1 MIQSPA
7 GGPYGSPG
15 QFTNFADPAVR
26 RYNLAIALGAVD
38 RGVDD
43 ILWDDTR
50 RPGGDQAGMVIPG
63 LSGSPSDSIA
73 GFLAEAHSELRR
85 RGAYQGVTT
94 DGEAAD
100 QGELVGQDVARIA
113 ANSDYVAP
121 QIFPG
126 YWSPGTTW
134 PVRSTSQATSCVAC
148 SSGSSRR
155 PPTGARCSLRGCRT
169 SRCAV

>member
-1 MIQSPA
+1 
-7 GGPYGSPG
+7 
-15 QFTNFADPAVR
+15 
-26 RYNLAIALGAVD
+26 
-38 RGVDD
+38 
-43 ILWDDTR
+43 
-50 RPGGDQAGMVIPG
+50 MVIPG

-100 QGELVGQDVARIA
+100 QGDLVGQDVARIA

-126 YWSPGTTW
+126 YWSPGGTTW
-134 PVRSTSQATSCVAC
+134 PVRSTSPATSCVAC

>member
-26 RYNLAIALGAVD
+26 RYNLAIALDAVN

-50 RPGGDQAGMVIPG
+50 RPGGDQEGMVIPG

-73 GFLAEAHSELRR
+73 RFLAEAQRAPPARRLPGRDHRR
-85 RGAYQGVTT
+85 RGGRP
-94 DGEAAD
+94 GR
-100 QGELVGQDVARIA
+100 LVGQDVARIA

-126 YWSPGTTW
+126 YWSPGGTTW
-134 PVRSTSQATSCVAC
+134 PVRSTSPATSCVAC

-155 PPTGARCSLRGCRT
+155 PPTGGAVLAPWLQDFA
-169 SRCAV
+169 CAV